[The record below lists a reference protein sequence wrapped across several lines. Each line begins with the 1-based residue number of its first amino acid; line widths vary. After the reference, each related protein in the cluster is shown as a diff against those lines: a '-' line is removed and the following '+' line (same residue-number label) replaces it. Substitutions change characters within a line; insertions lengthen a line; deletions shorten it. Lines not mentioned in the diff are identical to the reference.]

1 MISLVIEYKL
11 GYKYMLMNKKMVVF
25 KYFKRNSVIVKVD
38 IVGEWSYFIESFFFE
53 IENIK
58 YYCIFYL

>member
-38 IVGEWSYFIESFFFE
+38 IVGE
-53 IENIK
+53 
-58 YYCIFYL
+58 